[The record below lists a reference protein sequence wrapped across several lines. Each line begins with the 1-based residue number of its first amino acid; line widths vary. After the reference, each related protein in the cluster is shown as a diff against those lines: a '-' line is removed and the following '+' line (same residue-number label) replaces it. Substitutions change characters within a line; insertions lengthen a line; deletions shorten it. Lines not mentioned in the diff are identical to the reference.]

1 MLDLIHRVY
10 EADES
15 FRTLNFMVHTRLYF
29 SQIVL
34 QIASGRGADLSAGN
48 RSGREAT

>member
-1 MLDLIHRVY
+1 MLDLIHRLY

-15 FRTLNFMVHTRLYF
+15 FKALDFMVHTRLLM

-34 QIASGRGADLSAGN
+34 QIVARDARADRAARG
-48 RSGREAT
+48 